1 MAASNTRRSDE
12 MNEPTARSY
21 AAGSQPEAKRKE
33 EKTVSNQLTRRDF
46 AIRTAGLGLAGFGV
60 AGFGLATGIAPAATL
75 AEAEQAS
82 RSETSPAIADPYS
95 LVDPELLPALKQF
108 PAYDLSLEMVG
119 KFRQFVGLPPLPAPA
134 PQPVERHIPWPHGA
148 PEVRAPEVR
157 LWIVDPAPF
166 DKDKPLLLHMHG
178 GGFMMTDPNL
188 MPRLQGIATDCH
200 CVVVS
205 VDYRLAPETR
215 YPGALEDN
223 YAALKWVH
231 AHAAELGID
240 RSRIAVGGESAG
252 AGHAASLAI
261 HARDHNKRDRHK
273 RDHNEED
280 VPICFQLLIYPQL
293 DDRTGSSRP
302 APPAIGN
309 FLWTASAN
317 RLAWSS
323 LLGVPAGSSKVPA
336 AAVPARVASLAGL
349 PPAWIGVGS
358 IDLFVEEDMEYARR
372 LVHGGVATELLVVR
386 GAFHGFDLLV
396 PDAEVSQQFSA
407 SWKSALRRA
416 FATS

>member
-1 MAASNTRRSDE
+1 MQRES
-12 MNEPTARSY
+12 SY
-21 AAGSQPEAKRKE
+21 TPM
-33 EKTVSNQLTRRDF
+33 SNQLTRRDF
-46 AIRTAGLGLAGFGV
+46 AIRTAGFGLAGFNL
-60 AGFGLATGIAPAATL
+60 ALGLGPAATL

-82 RSETSPAIADPYS
+82 RSRTSPAVADPHSVDPYSLDPYS
-95 LVDPELLPALKQF
+95 LVDPELLPVLKQF
-108 PAYDLSLEMVG
+108 PAFELSAEMVRQ
-119 KFRQFVGLPPLPAPA
+119 FRQMPGMPPLPAPA
-134 PQPVERHIPWPHGA
+134 PQPVERHIPGPPG
-148 PEVRAPEVR
+148 APEVR
-157 LWIVDPAPF
+157 LWIVDPGVVDPAPLN
-166 DKDKPLLLHMHG
+166 KGKPLLLHMHG

-188 MPRLQGIATDCH
+188 MPRIQEIATDCH

-215 YPGALEDN
+215 YPGSLQDN

-261 HARDHNKRDRHK
+261 HARDRNKLDR
-273 RDHNEED
+273 NEPDRNKEDRNKEDRNKED
-280 VPICFQLLIYPQL
+280 VPICFQLLIYPAL
-293 DDRTGSSRP
+293 DDRTGSSHP
-302 APPAIGN
+302 APPAIGH
-309 FLWTASAN
+309 FIWPASAN
-317 RLAWSS
+317 RLAWNS

-336 AAVPARVASLAGL
+336 AAVPARVASVAGL
-349 PPAWIGVGS
+349 SPAWIGVGS

-372 LVHGGVATELLVVR
+372 LVHAGVATELLVMR

-407 SWKSALRRA
+407 SWKSALRKA
-416 FATS
+416 FASGKAV

>member
-1 MAASNTRRSDE
+1 M
-12 MNEPTARSY
+12 
-21 AAGSQPEAKRKE
+21 
-33 EKTVSNQLTRRDF
+33 SNQLTRRDF
-46 AIRTAGLGLAGFGV
+46 AIRTAGFGLALGLA
-60 AGFGLATGIAPAATL
+60 PAAAL

-82 RSETSPAIADPYS
+82 RSETSPAVADQYS

-108 PAYDLSLEMVG
+108 PAFDLSAEMVG
-119 KFRQFVGLPPLPAPA
+119 KFRQTPGMPPLPAPA
-134 PQPVERHIPWPHGA
+134 PQPVERHIPGPPG
-148 PEVRAPEVR
+148 APEVR
-157 LWIVDPAPF
+157 LWVVDPAPTE
-166 DKDKPLLLHMHG
+166 KGKPLLLHMHG
-178 GGFMMTDPNL
+178 GGFMMTDPGW

-215 YPGALEDN
+215 YPGSLEDN

-252 AGHAASLAI
+252 GGHAASLAI
-261 HARDHNKRDRHK
+261 RARDR
-273 RDHNEED
+273 NE
-280 VPICFQLLIYPQL
+280 VPIVFQLLIYPQL
-293 DDRTGSSRP
+293 DDRTGSSHP
-302 APPAIGN
+302 APPAIGR
-309 FLWTASAN
+309 FMWTASAN

-336 AAVPARVASLAGL
+336 AAVPARVASAAGL

-372 LVHGGVATELLVVR
+372 LVHAGVATELLVVR

-396 PDAEVSQQFSA
+396 PDAEASKQFSA
-407 SWKSALRRA
+407 SWKTALRKA
-416 FATS
+416 FATGKAV